1 MLSRQVDVG
10 ERGAM
15 GGEGDVLQHG
25 LNCRLLRHHHH
36 VDRYVKAGFVRVG

>member
-1 MLSRQVDVG
+1 MG

-15 GGEGDVLQHG
+15 GGDGDVLQHG

-36 VDRYVKAGFVRVG
+36 VDRYVKAGFARVG